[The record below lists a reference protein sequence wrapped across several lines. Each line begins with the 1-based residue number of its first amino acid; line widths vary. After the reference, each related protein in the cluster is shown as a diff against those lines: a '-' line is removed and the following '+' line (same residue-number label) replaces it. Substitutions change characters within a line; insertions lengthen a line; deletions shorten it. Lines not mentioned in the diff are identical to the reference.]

1 MGVVAEVD
9 AKTHTYPMAKRGIK
23 KRVKE
28 RSNVSYMQKLIK
40 KSKTAA
46 RRSVTAELNLML
58 THLLERVNVNMA
70 SIMTHY
76 AKKDDT
82 VKAKLVQAAFQA
94 MLSEEL
100 RESAC
105 DAGAAAL
112 LKFVDANKAKNSAR
126 AEKKAVSAQSVE
138 ASA

>member
-1 MGVVAEVD
+1 MVAEVD
-9 AKTHTYPMAKRGIK
+9 AKTHTYLMAKGGIK

-46 RRSVTAELNLML
+46 RGSVTAELNRML

-126 AEKKAVSAQSVE
+126 AEKKAASAQSVE